1 MILNI
6 HQRWQKTKPS
16 ARRQLKSCLI
26 FNKCSPSVD
35 YRVVF
40 LLKTSAQSLFSPAL
54 LVCIKLIPFFTA
66 DFSQC
71 KKQAE
76 IYLQPSVV
84 CPRSHLLVTKWQ
96 NPAHPH
102 TDFLKRQKNG
112 GKGAYKTKF
121 YPFPCCLLFWGLGKA
136 ETQPV

>member
-1 MILNI
+1 M
-6 HQRWQKTKPS
+6 KPS
-16 ARRQLKSCLI
+16 ARRQLKSCFT

-35 YRVVF
+35 YKVVGF
-40 LLKTSAQSLFSPAL
+40 FTKIVCIVTFFPAL
-54 LVCIKLIPFFTA
+54 LACIKIIPFFTA

-76 IYLQPSVV
+76 IYLQPSVLS
-84 CPRSHLLVTKWQ
+84 PRSHLLVTKWQ

-102 TDFLKRQKNG
+102 TDSLKREKNG

-121 YPFPCCLLFWGLGKA
+121 CPFPCSLLFWGPGKA